1 MKKSLRKNFLTEIAY
16 KLFITKGY
24 ESTSVDEIVT
34 QAKIAKGTF
43 YYYFESKEQILEE
56 VINFMINNEVENA
69 KKILTSDLSIE
80 NKLVGIVLTLR
91 PRIDEEEIKNI
102 VHHHENVIMHKKINE
117 KIIDEATP
125 LLSEV
130 IRQGVKENLF
140 KCDSIEERVKL
151 ILIMSNELFDGSN
164 NNYKYTLVFID
175 TVEKMLGAK
184 PGTLN
189 FIKKLI
195 DKEQI

>member
-1 MKKSLRKNFLTEIAY
+1 MKKSLRKKFLTEIAY

-56 VINFMINNEVENA
+56 VINFAINNEVENA

-80 NKLVGIVLTLR
+80 NKLIGIVLTLR
-91 PRIDEEEIKNI
+91 PRIDEEKIKNI
-102 VHHHENVIMHKKINE
+102 VHHPENVIMHKKINE
-117 KIIDEATP
+117 KIINEATP

-175 TVEKMLGAK
+175 TAEKMLGAK